1 MNVIEI
7 PIDSIT
13 PASWNPN
20 ELPDEMR
27 ARLRRSMEL
36 FGLVVPLVVRE
47 LDDGTYE
54 TVGGAH
60 RLEIA
65 LGMGFE
71 KIPCVVVD
79 VDDADAR
86 LLSQALNHI
95 AGEDNLGLRAALI
108 KEVLEEKPMEEV
120 LSLLPDSAESLTA
133 LSSLGEE
140 DLAAGLAQWQAE
152 QAARLKHMTFQLVP
166 SQLEVVEE
174 ALERAGQDVQRDDGN
189 PNRRGVALYSL
200 AKRFLDSEG
209 RSMP

>member
-1 MNVIEI
+1 MNVIDI
-7 PIDSIT
+7 PVDLIA
-13 PASWNPN
+13 PATWNPN
-20 ELPDEMR
+20 ELPGDLQV
-27 ARLRRSMEL
+27 RLRRSMEL
-36 FGLVVPLVVRE
+36 FGLVVPLVVRK

-79 VDDADAR
+79 VDDADVR

-200 AKRFLDSEG
+200 AKKFLDGEG
-209 RSMP
+209 GSLH

>member
-1 MNVIEI
+1 MNIIEI
-7 PIDSIT
+7 PIDSIS

-20 ELPDEMR
+20 ELPDEMQ
-27 ARLRRSMEL
+27 ARLRCSMDR
-36 FGLVVPLVVRE
+36 FGLVVPLVVRPIA
-47 LDDGTYE
+47 DGTYE
-54 TVGGAH
+54 TIGGAH

-65 LGMGFE
+65 LGVGFDE
-71 KIPCVVVD
+71 VPCVVVD

-108 KEVLEEKPMEEV
+108 KDVLEKKPIEEV
-120 LSLLPDSAESLTA
+120 LSILPDSAESLTA

-174 ALERAGQDVQRDDGN
+174 ALERAGQDVQGDDGN